1 MSTLASQHVPLP
13 SWKEEVNR
21 RLAAHQRRKGLAVVD
36 PELPAAEHTA
46 ASARAAEAA
55 ARVAARYAK
64 APSYSEMQAAE
75 ARAALRAAEAVTHAA
90 LEAQAAAQAVV
101 ASLELREHQPS
112 PCVEPEEPW
121 IAGQEQAAT
130 LEPTVEPEWT
140 ASQALEV
147 RWEPDLPALR
157 ATVSGAERYGTS
169 RQRIEAVRSGMPD
182 RTAQSS
188 SFADEEVIREVE
200 AAQPIPANLI
210 QFPPELVATRR
221 MRPRMT
227 GNRHDALGEMF
238 GQLSIFEVDPSTI
251 SIDPPQAEAQTEQA
265 ADVWRAPE
273 WSGIEFEDTPQE
285 PDAAFEDGAALVPRL
300 ELAPLQFRL
309 IANLVDTALIIGM
322 VTALAATVAGTL
334 SHLPGIRVSELAA
347 MGAVLLVG
355 VVYHWASFSLLGVTP
370 GMKFAGIAPCTFEG
384 EHPTRA
390 QLHRRLG
397 AMLLSLLPLGLGAV
411 WAVFDEDHLCW
422 HNRLSRTYLRQCQP
436 GAAEG
441 PVDSQ

>member
-36 PELPAAEHTA
+36 PELPTAEHTA

-75 ARAALRAAEAVTHAA
+75 ARAALRAAEAVTQAS

-101 ASLELREHQPS
+101 ANLEVREHQPS
-112 PCVEPEEPW
+112 SYAQPEEPW
-121 IAGQEQAAT
+121 IAVQEQAAI
-130 LEPTVEPEWT
+130 LEPPAEPEWT
-140 ASQALEV
+140 APQALGV
-147 RWEPDLPALR
+147 RWEPDLPAWP
-157 ATVSGAERYGTS
+157 ATDSGAERYGTTWPG
-169 RQRIEAVRSGMPD
+169 IEAVRSPMP
-182 RTAQSS
+182 AFSS
-188 SFADEEVIREVE
+188 QYSPFAPEEAIREVE

-210 QFPPELVATRR
+210 QFPRELVATRR

-227 GNRHDALGEMF
+227 GNRRDALGEMF

-251 SIDPPQAEAQTEQA
+251 SIEPPLAAPHTEQT
-265 ADVWRAPE
+265 ADGWSAPE

-285 PDAAFEDGAALVPRL
+285 PDAAFEDSTALVPRL
-300 ELAPLQFRL
+300 ELAPLQLRV
-309 IANLVDTALIIGM
+309 IANLVDAALIVGS
-322 VTALAATVAGTL
+322 VTALAAAVAGML
-334 SHLPGIRVSELAA
+334 PHLPGIRGSELAA
-347 MGAVLLVG
+347 MGATLLMG

-370 GMKFAGIAPCTFEG
+370 GMRFAGIAPCTFEG
-384 EHPTRA
+384 EHPTCA

-422 HNRLSRTYLRQCQP
+422 HNRLSRTYLRQCLSGAGE
-436 GAAEG
+436 GAA
-441 PVDSQ
+441 DAQ